1 VSRADK
7 IAWWLLFLIGASLV
21 GVYGP
26 RVNRWLESMA
36 PGEIPEAAR
45 SRAVVT
51 MWGGPVGDEQD
62 YVQAAID
69 AFNRSQRRI
78 WVRYVSTVE
87 DDTKLFRAIS
97 AGVPPDLC
105 LLWSQAYVGTLA
117 ATGAL
122 QPLDERMQRS
132 PIHVKDFIPA
142 GLAMGQYEG
151 KQYALPDLVDIS
163 CLFWSERAFND
174 VGLEVSRGPQTL
186 SELDGYIKKLT
197 KFDANGNLLR
207 LGFEPPDPQVCMA
220 MFGATFYDPEKH
232 RITCDEPRSVEALKW
247 RKHIQELQGGP
258 EKVAA
263 FQAGFGNFDSPQHH
277 FFHGLVAME
286 AYGEWWPGYVKRY
299 GPHVRYRIGRLPY
312 PDQYPQ
318 LKDLTFF
325 GCGALGIPT
334 GSKHP
339 EEAWEFMEWMQT
351 KKGQE
356 IFAAGMQG
364 CPNIISVAWE
374 MVPTLEEIKLA
385 DSITVDPRLS
395 FEEQKRL
402 HEPVRTARYGVACEI
417 ALSPKWIIL
426 PVLPVNTIYL
436 RELLTAY
443 QYAERGSKT
452 PERALADCQKRVQE
466 ALNEYLE

>member
-1 VSRADK
+1 MSRADK
-7 IAWWLLFLIGASLV
+7 IAWWLLFVIAASLV

-36 PGEIPEAAR
+36 PGQIPPAAE
-45 SRAVVT
+45 SRTVVN
-51 MWGGPVGDEQD
+51 MWGGAVGDEQD
-62 YVQAAID
+62 YVQEAID
-69 AFNRSQRRI
+69 AFNRSQNRI

-105 LLWSQAYVGTLA
+105 MLWSQAYVGTLA

-122 QPLDERMQRS
+122 QPLDQRLKES
-132 PIHVKDFIPA
+132 SIDVKDFIPS
-142 GLAMGQYEG
+142 GPAMCQYEG
-151 KQYALPDLVDIS
+151 KQYALPYLVDIS
-163 CLFWSERAFND
+163 CLFWSERAFNE
-174 VGLEVSRGPQTL
+174 VGLDLDRGPQTL
-186 SELDGYIKKLT
+186 SGMDEYIKRLT
-197 KFDANGNLLR
+197 KFDAKGNLLR
-207 LGFEPPDPQVCMA
+207 LAFEPPDPQVCMA
-220 MFGATFYDPEKH
+220 MFGCTFYDPKSH

-247 RKHIQELQGGP
+247 RKHIQDLQGGP

-325 GCGALGIPT
+325 GCNAVGIPT
-334 GSKHP
+334 GSRHP
-339 EEAWEFMEWMQT
+339 DAAWEFMEWMQT

-356 IFAAGMQG
+356 IFANGMQG
-364 CPNIISVAWE
+364 CPNMISVARE
-374 MVPTLEEIKLA
+374 MIPTPAEFRLANSIVIDPKLP
-385 DSITVDPRLS
+385 VQ
-395 FEEQKRL
+395 EQKRL
-402 HEPVRTARYGVACEI
+402 NEPVRKARYGVGCEI

-426 PVLPVNTIYL
+426 PVLPVNTIYI

-452 PERALADCQKRVQE
+452 PEQALGDCQKRVQE
-466 ALNEYLE
+466 PLKEYLE